1 MVLALNRPVTAELAG
16 ELAERFIELVI
27 APEYEDGALE
37 ALRAKPAIRILRDR
51 ERRRGD
57 LGERDYKRVIGGLL
71 VQDGDREIDDR
82 SGMALVCGEASEA
95 VWGDL
100 LFAWRV
106 AKHVASNA
114 IVLAKDLQTLGIGG
128 GQTSRVDSVRIA
140 VEKARSTAMTS
151 QAQCWPRTRS
161 SRSPTAAGRARGGRD
176 GDHPA
181 GRREAGRGGRRR
193 RSSRRRNGL
202 HRPPPLPALSQGWRF
217 RPMPREY
224 PTALELVGK
233 TPIVR
238 LQKLAPPGGPE
249 LLAKLEYLNPGGSVS
264 RPDRLSS
271 DRGGRAGRPH

>member
-1 MVLALNRPVTAELAG
+1 M
-16 ELAERFIELVI
+16 I

-82 SGMALVCGEASEA
+82 SGMELVCGEASEA

-114 IVLAKDLQTLGIGG
+114 IVLARDLQTLGIGG

-140 VEKARSTAMTS
+140 VEKAREHGHDLERRRAGLGRVH
-151 QAQCWPRTRS
+151 PLRR
-161 SRSPTAAGRARGGRD
+161 RPAGRARGGRD

-181 GRREAGRGGRRR
+181 GRGEAGRGGRRR
-193 RSSRRRNGL
+193 RRSSGRRDGL
-202 HRPPPLPALSQGWRF
+202 HRPAPLSALSQG
-217 RPMPREY
+217 
-224 PTALELVGK
+224 
-233 TPIVR
+233 
-238 LQKLAPPGGPE
+238 
-249 LLAKLEYLNPGGSVS
+249 
-264 RPDRLSS
+264 
-271 DRGGRAGRPH
+271 